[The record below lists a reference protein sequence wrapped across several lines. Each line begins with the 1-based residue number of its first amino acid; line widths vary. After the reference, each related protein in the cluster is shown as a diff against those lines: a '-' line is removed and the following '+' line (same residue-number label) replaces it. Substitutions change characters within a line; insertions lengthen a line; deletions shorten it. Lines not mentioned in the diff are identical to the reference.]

1 MNLRSDRRGIR
12 GWHVALALL
21 AILAICFGVFRVA
34 VRVRLR
40 SRMNAVRVA
49 GYPLALAELD
59 AWYEEPG
66 LAENAADYVTE
77 AFTRLRIPE
86 GEERQSLPLFGR
98 TESLP
103 RTQSL
108 DQEIQARIDKLL
120 AENAEALDLLHQ
132 VAAIER
138 SRFPIDLSRG
148 HSTLMPHLAEIS
160 KAARLL
166 ALEAI
171 THASH
176 NDGEQAARSI
186 VSGYALARSLLHEP
200 LPISQTVRHS
210 CDITA
215 TEALE
220 RVLSKTQVSEE
231 QLQKIDRAIQTA
243 YDPNALT
250 RALVAERCLGHAAFR
265 NPRSLGLQ
273 FISHIG
279 EPSLLLVEVRRATG
293 TLGRSWAT
301 YLDLMQE
308 CIGVAQLP
316 SPRRL
321 RAAEAIEVKYRA
333 LPRNCS
339 LVHYVMPPTAGLV
352 SVDLADMGRL
362 LTARTA
368 VAVERYRLAMGRLP
382 EQLSD
387 LVPRYMEAIPS
398 DPFDGLP
405 LRYRL
410 LENGYI
416 VYSVGRDETDDG
428 GTERPAKRYRQG
440 QTNHDI
446 TFIVEQ

>member
-1 MNLRSDRRGIR
+1 MNPRPDRRGIK

-21 AILAICFGVFRVA
+21 AILAICFGVFRIA

-40 SRMNAVRVA
+40 SRINAVRAA

-66 LAENAADYVTE
+66 LAENAADYVME
-77 AFTRLRIPE
+77 AFARLRIPE
-86 GEERQSLPLFGR
+86 GEERESLPLFGR
-98 TESLP
+98 MELLS

-108 DQEIQARIDKLL
+108 DEEAQTRVDKLL
-120 AENAEALDLLHQ
+120 AENAETLDLLHQ
-132 VAAIER
+132 VAAIKR

-148 HSTLMPHLAEIS
+148 HSTLMPHLAEMS

-176 NDGEQAARSI
+176 DNGEQAARSI
-186 VSGYALARSLLHEP
+186 VSGYTLARSLLHEP

-210 CDITA
+210 CDITT

-220 RVLSKTQVSEE
+220 RILSRTQVSEE
-231 QLQKIDRAIQTA
+231 QLHKIDRAIQTA
-243 YDPNALT
+243 YDRNALAH
-250 RALVAERCLGHAAFR
+250 ALVAERCLGHAAFR

-273 FISHIG
+273 FISHTG

-308 CIGVAQLP
+308 YIGMAQLAP
-316 SPRRL
+316 ARRL
-321 RAAEAIEVKYRA
+321 RTAEAIAAKYRA
-333 LPRNCS
+333 LPRTCS
-339 LVHYVMPPTAGLV
+339 LVHYVMPSIVGLV
-352 SVDLADMGRL
+352 SIDLADVACL

-405 LRYRL
+405 LRYKV

-416 VYSVGRDETDDG
+416 VYSIGQNETDDG
-428 GTERPAKRYRQG
+428 GTERPEKRYRQE
-440 QTNHDI
+440 QPNHDI